1 MVDRKTRN
9 RRVEEGH
16 WGNNANQ
23 APTDKTPTTSLQS
36 EREAEQE
43 PEGFNEAVELESG
56 NPNQVQEMQDRM
68 GRLESMM
75 EQILHA
81 SGGRSFQDVGEIHME
96 GVAQQR
102 SHGAGQYKPI
112 RPKHYA
118 RQRYSLILERGIR
131 ETEKFLERSHIE
143 Y

>member
-1 MVDRKTRN
+1 MADRKTRN
-9 RRVEEGH
+9 CRVEEGR

-75 EQILHA
+75 EQILHG
-81 SGGRSFQDVGEIHME
+81 SGGRSFQDVREIHME
-96 GVAQQR
+96 VVTQHR